1 MPKEIWGYARVS
13 TKEQNLDRQLIELR
27 QYVKKEENIFSDKQ
41 SGKDFNRDAYQKL
54 KAVARSGD
62 EIYVKNI
69 YRLGRNKE
77 MIKDELQ
84 YFKNK
89 GIHVHILNF
98 PQTMIAVEDEHQKS
112 IMELVT
118 DLLID
123 VFSFMA
129 EEERKNIRARQAEGI
144 DVWRKTGKTKTGRPY
159 GRPRTPFPKDWKTIY
174 DIWKETDFQS
184 QKAWKAL
191 GISKN
196 TFYKLV
202 KEYEQNTAES
212 TKTKQKNAACS
223 C

>member
-27 QYVKKEENIFSDKQ
+27 QYVKKEESIFSDKQ

-159 GRPRTPFPKDWKTIY
+159 GRPRTNLPKNWENTYDLWKKKRIKS
-174 DIWKETDFQS
+174 KE
-184 QKAWKAL
+184 AWQLLKV
-191 GISKN
+191 SKN

-202 KEYEQNTAES
+202 KEYKQNTAKS
-212 TKTKQKNAACS
+212 ANTK
-223 C
+223 